1 MILLANSIYKHN
13 VHGSPM
19 DNLKNT
25 VVKAD
30 IVEQVYQKVGFTRQE
45 ASEAVEILLS
55 EMKAVLGNGEDIRI
69 VGFASFNL
77 RKKRERIARNPKTGE
92 TVWIKPRRVLT
103 FKPSKQLLIS
113 TDSGVVNEPIET

>member
-1 MILLANSIYKHN
+1 
-13 VHGSPM
+13 M

-25 VVKAD
+25 VIKAD

-45 ASEAVEILLS
+45 ASEAVEVLLE
-55 EMKAVLGNGEDIRI
+55 EMKSALGGGESIRI

-77 RKKRERIARNPKTGE
+77 RNKKERIARNPKTGE

-103 FKPSKQLLIS
+103 FKPSKQLLES
-113 TDSGVVNEPIET
+113 TNTGILHESPDS